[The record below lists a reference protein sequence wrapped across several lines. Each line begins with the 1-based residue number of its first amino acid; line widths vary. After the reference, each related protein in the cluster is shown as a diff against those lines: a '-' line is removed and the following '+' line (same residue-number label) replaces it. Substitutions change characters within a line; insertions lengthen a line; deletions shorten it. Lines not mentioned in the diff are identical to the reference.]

1 MTMKRLGVSKSF
13 FACLM
18 VSFLFV
24 VYMKL
29 PAFAAEEEDVK
40 ELSFNSVV
48 EIESYEVE
56 EGYIEA
62 GKEATVNLTLHNAN
76 RRTAADSI
84 VVSVSSTSGMVYP
97 TYGNDNQFFVGTLE
111 ADGTATVSIPIVV
124 NSSFNGEYVDFT
136 CSIVYVCSGKQITNT
151 STMIL
156 PARDSNTI
164 IVSSVDVSAHAQIN
178 NKSLLSVSY
187 YNKSME
193 NINDASL
200 QITGNV
206 SEATKVIDLGTV
218 SGGKTYTED
227 CNIIFTESGDQTIS
241 IMLNYTDIDG
251 DHEQLDLGT
260 FKVNV
265 ADERS
270 STEVNNSGNVALK
283 SFGLLISLLA
293 VAAVVVIS
301 IIYIKKR

>member
-1 MTMKRLGVSKSF
+1 MNMKKLGVFKSF

-18 VSFLFV
+18 VSLVFIVNL
-24 VYMKL
+24 KL
-29 PAFAAEEEDVK
+29 PALAAEEEDEK

-48 EIESYEVE
+48 EVESYEVV

-76 RRTAADSI
+76 RRTSADSI
-84 VVSVSSTSGMVYP
+84 VVAVSSASGMVYP
-97 TYGNDNQFFVGTLE
+97 TYGNDNQFFVGSLE
-111 ADGTATVSIPIVV
+111 ADGTTTVSIPVVV

-136 CSIVYVCSGKQITNT
+136 CNIVYVSSGKQITNT

-164 IVSSVDVSAHAQIN
+164 IVSSVDVSAHAKVN

-187 YNKSME
+187 YNKSTE
-193 NINDASL
+193 NVNDASL
-200 QITGNV
+200 QIAGNV
-206 SEATKVIDLGTV
+206 SDASKTIDLGTV

-227 CNIIFTESGDQTIS
+227 CNIIFTESGEQTIS
-241 IMLNYTDIDG
+241 IILNYSDIDG
-251 DHEQLDLGT
+251 DLEQLDLGT

-265 ADERS
+265 EDESS
-270 STEVNNSGNVALK
+270 STEVNNSSNAAMKYL
-283 SFGLLISLLA
+283 GLFITL
-293 VAAVVVIS
+293 
-301 IIYIKKR
+301 